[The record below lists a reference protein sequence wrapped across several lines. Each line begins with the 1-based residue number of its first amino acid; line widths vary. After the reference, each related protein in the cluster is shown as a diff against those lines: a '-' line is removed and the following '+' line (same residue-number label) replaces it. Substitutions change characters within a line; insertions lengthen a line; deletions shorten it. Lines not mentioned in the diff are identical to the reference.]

1 MNMQK
6 MVYIEESKLLQ
17 VLEVLTVWSDASTTQ
32 QGKDAIKTVMAVLDS
47 TPNLS
52 VGKNNG
58 LIIGSVDTLVFST
71 NG

>member
-1 MNMQK
+1 MQK

-71 NG
+71 KG

>member
-1 MNMQK
+1 MQK

-47 TPNLS
+47 TPTLS

-71 NG
+71 KG